1 MNLGFGLS
9 LVSEWELAGVTD
21 AVISPGSRSGP
32 MAVALGQSGKIST
45 HIVLDERS
53 AGFYALGLSKV
64 SGMPTLVLTTSGTAA
79 ANLRPSVTEAFHS
92 GVPLIILTADRPL
105 EAHKFGAAQTM
116 EQEELFSD
124 VVLFRSSPSVPDEI
138 NMPHWR
144 ALASRAFHESVSN
157 PMVRG
162 PVQLNLAF
170 REPLIEENPRVAHAR
185 SSKQPWY
192 RIHSESTSHLFDEL
206 RHVGRVMVVAGESEE
221 RISEELIAQCERLGW
236 PVIAGP
242 NSGFRLQ
249 SKSSLGSFEAFLRSE
264 KIREEILPEVVV
276 LLGGDLASRSVNGF
290 ISQASK
296 SGSRIVRISNQ
307 WRWKDPLNVVTDF
320 YFGSFRSFMSRL
332 PDLSNANSYRELLKE
347 LDQASFR
354 GIWES
359 LGTDLTDPVISA
371 EIFSYAR
378 RSDMIFSSSSMP
390 IRDLE
395 WFAPLTDSQP
405 ILYSNR
411 GVNGI
416 DGVIASFHGAS
427 RAHQRRNPESRC
439 VLLIGDLALR
449 HDLGSLAGLLG
460 CGLNLLICVTDNSG
474 GGIFSFLAR
483 SASLDKDQFE
493 RLFATPQ
500 SGDLEAIGRGFGL
513 HTQVVKDVAS
523 FRIEL
528 EEFRSKGGV
537 RVIIVRSD
545 RGENVAVHQ
554 AAFDEGKR
562 LAEDTLGIQ
571 GI

>member
-1 MNLGFGLS
+1 MNLGFALS

-45 HIVLDERS
+45 HVVLDERS
-53 AGFYALGLSKV
+53 AGFYALGLSRF

-92 GVPLIILTADRPL
+92 GVPMIILTADRPL

-124 VVLFRSSPSVPDEI
+124 VVLFRSSPSVPDYT

-144 ALASRAFHESVSN
+144 ALASRAFHEAVSN
-157 PMVRG
+157 PMMKG

-170 REPLIEENPRVAHAR
+170 REPLIEENPLVTPAR
-185 SSKQPWY
+185 PSQQPWY
-192 RIHSESTSHLFDEL
+192 RIHSESSTQLFDEL
-206 RHVGRVMVVAGESEE
+206 LQADRIMVVAGESDEE
-221 RISEELIAQCERLGW
+221 ISREIISKCERLGW
-236 PVIAGP
+236 PVVAGP

-264 KIREEILPEVVV
+264 RIREAILPEVIV
-276 LLGGDLASRSVNGF
+276 LLGGDLASRNVNGF
-290 ISQASK
+290 VAQAAENGSK
-296 SGSRIVRISNQ
+296 IVRISNS
-307 WRWKDPLNVVTDF
+307 WRWKDPANTVSDF
-320 YFGSFRSFMSRL
+320 YFGSFSSFISRL
-332 PDLSNANSYRELLKE
+332 GDFRNSKSYVELVKK

-359 LGTDLTDPVISA
+359 LGKSLSDPVVSA
-371 EIFSYAR
+371 EIFSFAG

-395 WFAPLTDSQP
+395 WFAPLNENQP
-405 ILYSNR
+405 QLYSNR

-416 DGVIASFHGAS
+416 DGVIASFHGAA
-427 RAHQRRNPESRC
+427 RAHQRQNYHGRS
-439 VLLIGDLALR
+439 VLLIGDLAFR
-449 HDLGSLAGLLG
+449 HDLGSLAGLSG
-460 CGLNLLICVTDNSG
+460 CDLNLLVCVTDNSG
-474 GGIFSFLAR
+474 GGIFSFLPR
-483 SASLDKDQFE
+483 SASLQNDQFE

-500 SGDLEAIGRGFGL
+500 HGDLEAISRGFGL
-513 HTQVVKDVAS
+513 YTQVIKDVAS
-523 FRIEL
+523 FRAEL
-528 EEFRSKGGV
+528 GDFREQGGV
-537 RVIIVRSD
+537 RLIIVRSD
-545 RGENVAVHQ
+545 RTENVAVHK

-562 LAEDTLGIQ
+562 RAEDTLGIQ